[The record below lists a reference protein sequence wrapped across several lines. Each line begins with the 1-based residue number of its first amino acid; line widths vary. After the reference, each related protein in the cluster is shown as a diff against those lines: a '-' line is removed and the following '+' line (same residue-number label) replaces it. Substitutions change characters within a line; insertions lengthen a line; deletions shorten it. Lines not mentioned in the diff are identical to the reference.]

1 MLDIPILL
9 VLVGC
14 FLALVGCWAS
24 LQHLA
29 DITGTRDRAID
40 LVDSQTRARDAQLKE
55 LHEEL
60 EALKDTGTNL
70 VGSQVV
76 ANLND
81 GAGGASIRGVM
92 VADHP
97 EAIVLEHAEYLST
110 AQPEEFAGRAVI
122 PRSNVLWLQHLGG
135 SS

>member
-1 MLDIPILL
+1 LLDWMILL

-24 LQHLA
+24 LQHLS
-29 DITGTRDRAID
+29 DITSTRDRTID
-40 LVDSQTRARDAQLKE
+40 LVNSQTRERGIQLNE
-55 LHEEL
+55 LREEL
-60 EALKDTGTNL
+60 AALKDTGTSY
-70 VGSQVV
+70 VGSRVV
-76 ANLND
+76 ANLHD
-81 GAGGASIRGVM
+81 GASIRGVM

-110 AQPEEFAGRAVI
+110 AQPEGFAGSAVI